1 MTQDIQPEQC
11 VADAHI
17 LLDLSE
23 TRLLPSLLDS
33 NVSLVITPFVV
44 ADLDEACRRDMKT
57 HINQGQILVEPACE
71 ADMNALL
78 TEVGPAS
85 QLSGSDRLLFRIAK
99 RMRESLLTGCD
110 CLHRNAERRGIR
122 ARSFVW
128 VLDRLVN
135 SGMLKP
141 AMAARKL
148 SELQSVNPW
157 LNGKLCQQRINSWQ
171 MMSHQSIKSMSV
183 ESVNFYS
190 A

>member
-1 MTQDIQPEQC
+1 MTQDIQPERC

-23 TRLLPSLLDS
+23 TRLLPSLLGS
-33 NVSLVITPFVV
+33 NVSLVITPLVI

-57 HINQGQILVEPACE
+57 HIDQGQILVEPANE

-78 TEVGPAS
+78 AEVGPAS
-85 QLSGSDRLLFRIAK
+85 QLSGSDRLLFRIAR

-135 SGMLKP
+135 NGILKP

-157 LNGKLCQQRINSWQ
+157 LNGKICQQRIDSWLT
-171 MMSHQSIKSMSV
+171 MSRQATKLVNTESI
-183 ESVNFYS
+183 NYYS

>member
-1 MTQDIQPEQC
+1 MTQEIQPEQC

-23 TRLLPSLLDS
+23 ARLLPSLLGS
-33 NVSLVITPFVV
+33 NVSLLITPLVV
-44 ADLDEACRRDMKT
+44 SDLDEACRRDMKT
-57 HINQGQILVEPACE
+57 HIDKGQIQVLPASE
-71 ADMNALL
+71 SDMNALL
-78 TEVGPAS
+78 AEVGPAS
-85 QLSGSDRLLFRIAK
+85 QLSGSDRLLCRIAK

-110 CLHRNAERRGIR
+110 CLHRNAEKRGIR

-135 SGMLKP
+135 HGMLKP

-148 SELQSVNPW
+148 TELQSVNPW
-157 LNGKLCQQRINSWQ
+157 LNSKVCQERINVWQ
-171 MMSHQSIKSMSV
+171 TMSRQPTIVASTIG
-183 ESVNFYS
+183 VNLYS